1 MLSMDVR
8 HPTRELTRAA
18 ALRAR
23 RTATARKPPWP
34 VSIDGLATLLGLGGV
49 AEDTIVRSKGKCPLT
64 SWCETSSRAFPSNYL

>member
-18 ALRAR
+18 AALRAR
-23 RTATARKPPWP
+23 RTATVRKPPWP
-34 VSIDGLATLLGLGGV
+34 VSIDGLATLRGLGGV

-64 SWCETSSRAFPSNYL
+64 S

>member
-8 HPTRELTRAA
+8 HPTRELTRAAA

-34 VSIDGLATLLGLGGV
+34 VSIDGLATLRGLGGV

-64 SWCETSSRAFPSNYL
+64 SWCETSS